1 VTSLAHYIEA
11 IVEPTFADFNRQR
24 TSRYAFL
31 TCVAIY
37 HAIDRASEQAGI
49 SVGNLRKAW
58 GETFEFKLVDIVA
71 HHFKHAQSNDER
83 ISLSKPGIPISFML
97 GFNAEGTEMELRNF
111 YFIMRDAIKFL
122 HEKTKE
128 LAGD

>member
-1 VTSLAHYIEA
+1 LTDLAHYIDA
-11 IVEPTFADFNRQR
+11 IVEPTFADFNRHR

-49 SVGNLRKAW
+49 SVGNLRRTW
-58 GETFEFKLVDIVA
+58 GETIEFKLIDVVA
-71 HHFKHAQSNDER
+71 HHFKHVQSHDER
-83 ISLSKPGIPISFML
+83 ISLSKPGIPISFIL

-111 YFIMRDAIKFL
+111 SYVMRDAIKFL
-122 HEKTKE
+122 HDKARE
-128 LAGD
+128 LAEA

>member
-1 VTSLAHYIEA
+1 MTDLARYIEL
-11 IVEPTFADFNRQR
+11 IVEPTFADFNRYR

-31 TCVAIY
+31 TCVVIY
-37 HAIDRASEQAGI
+37 HAIDRVSEQSGI

-58 GETFEFKLVDIVA
+58 GETLEFKLVDIVA
-71 HHFKHAQSNDER
+71 HHFKHVQSSDEK

-122 HEKTKE
+122 HGKAKE
-128 LAGD
+128 LSNG